1 MICKKCGH
9 EIENDSLFCT
19 YCGAK
24 IDESLEE
31 KNEEVNELCSEE
43 AIDVDDIE
51 TVDNAE
57 TLSDQQV
64 EIEKINEET
73 VVEEA
78 FEQMQEDNITEENP
92 QPLEVEVVE
101 SQPSDDTV
109 MSNEEVV
116 DGKVV
121 FENDKQPL
129 TDKQLEKIEK
139 FKKRREKKIVKE
151 KISGGVKTFFN
162 VLWVIFGGLENCI
175 IVSLMAVLE
184 CITLV
189 GIPFGIVLF
198 KSLPLMFM
206 PIGKRV
212 VTHYGKHP
220 IANTL
225 WLIFGGLLFAISY
238 TLTTVGLCFT
248 IIGIPVAIQMF
259 KICQLFFA
267 PFGAEILKENEF
279 SSTDTEIRAYTIQ
292 YLRRERVVVDFS
304 KLNCTEKEQEQIRSI
319 CSVNTPIS
327 SSLYK
332 KNNVASM
339 IVCFVMIL
347 LLFLVMGPMN
357 GLFAPILQLIQPVFN
372 AIQPTIDQIGAAFM
386 KLVEPITKMVEDGTI
401 PPALLYGA
409 LSVFGVITSP
419 LILIAIPLI
428 ISKFVKPA
436 ASAPDYGYAT
446 RKELVIIQYSG
457 TKINGRTKDLIYVLY
472 KLYEKEILL
481 EISRDR

>member
-9 EIENDSLFCT
+9 EIEEDSLFCT

-24 IDESLEE
+24 VEDSLEE
-31 KNEEVNELCSEE
+31 NKEEEKESCIEEVIDVEEIKVEETISEE
-43 AIDVDDIE
+43 QADVEQVIE
-51 TVDNAE
+51 E
-57 TLSDQQV
+57 ISDEQ
-64 EIEKINEET
+64 
-73 VVEEA
+73 VVE
-78 FEQMQEDNITEENP
+78 QIQEDNITEENP
-92 QPLEVEVVE
+92 QSLEVEVVE
-101 SQPSDDTV
+101 SQPLDDTI
-109 MSNEEVV
+109 MSNEEVF

-139 FKKRREKKIVKE
+139 FKKRREKKIVRE
-151 KISGGVKTFFN
+151 KITGGIKTFFN
-162 VLWVIFGGLENCI
+162 VLWVIFGGFENCI
-175 IVSLMAVLE
+175 LVSLMAVLE

-220 IANTL
+220 VANTL
-225 WLIFGGLLFAISY
+225 WLLFGGLLFAISY
-238 TLTTVGLCFT
+238 TLTTLGLCFT

-259 KICQLFFA
+259 KICNLFFA

-279 SSTDTEIRAYTIQ
+279 SSTDAEIRAYTVQ

-304 KLNCTEKEQEQIRSI
+304 KLNCTEKEQEQIRRI

-327 SSLYK
+327 SSLK
-332 KNNVASM
+332 KQNNIASTV
-339 IVCFVMIL
+339 VCIVMIL
-347 LLFLVMGPMN
+347 LLFLVMGPMS
-357 GLFAPILQLIQPVFN
+357 GLFAPILQLMQPVFN
-372 AIQPTIDQIGAAFM
+372 AINPVIDQIGGAFM
-386 KLVEPITKMVEDGTI
+386 KLVEPISKMIEDGTI
-401 PPALLYGA
+401 PQVLLYGV
-409 LSVFGVITSP
+409 LSVVSVITSP
-419 LILIAIPLI
+419 IILVAII
-428 ISKFVKPA
+428 IIITRFVKPA

-446 RKELVIIQYSG
+446 RKELVNIYDSG
-457 TKINGRTKDLIYVLY
+457 AKINGRTKDLIYILY
-472 KLYEKEILL
+472 KLYEKEVLL

>member
-31 KNEEVNELCSEE
+31 KTEEEKESCIEE
-43 AIDVDDIE
+43 AIDVDDIK
-51 TVDNAE
+51 V
-57 TLSDQQV
+57 
-64 EIEKINEET
+64 EET
-73 VVEEA
+73 EETISEEQADVEQIIEEISEEQVVE
-78 FEQMQEDNITEENP
+78 QIQEDNITEENP
-92 QPLEVEVVE
+92 QSLEVEVVE
-101 SQPSDDTV
+101 SQPLDDTV
-109 MSNEEVV
+109 MSSEEVV

-121 FENDKQPL
+121 FEKDKQPL

-139 FKKRREKKIVKE
+139 FKKRREKKIVRE
-151 KISGGVKTFFN
+151 KISGGIKTFFN

-175 IVSLMAVLE
+175 LVGLMAVLE

-225 WLIFGGLLFAISY
+225 WLLFGGLLFAISY

-259 KICQLFFA
+259 KICSLFFA

-279 SSTDTEIRAYTIQ
+279 SSTDVEIRAYTVQ

-304 KLNCTEKEQEQIRSI
+304 KLNCTEKEQEQIRRI

-327 SSLYK
+327 SSLK
-332 KNNVASM
+332 KQNNIASM
-339 IVCFVMIL
+339 VVCIVMIL
-347 LLFLVMGPMN
+347 LMVLVMGPMN

-372 AIQPTIDQIGAAFM
+372 AISPIIEQIGAAFM

-401 PPALLYGA
+401 PPVLLYGA
-409 LSVFGVITSP
+409 LSVVGVITSP
-419 LILIAIPLI
+419 LIFIAIPI
-428 ISKFVKPA
+428 IIPKFVKPA

-446 RKELVIIQYSG
+446 RKELVNIYDSG
-457 TKINGRTKDLIYVLY
+457 AKINGRTNDLIYILY
-472 KLYEKEILL
+472 KLYEKEVLL

>member
-9 EIENDSLFCT
+9 EIEEDSLFCT

-24 IDESLEE
+24 IEDSLEE
-31 KNEEVNELCSEE
+31 NKEEEKESCIEEV
-43 AIDVDDIE
+43 IDADDIK
-51 TVDNAE
+51 AE
-57 TLSDQQV
+57 EREEIISDQQV

-78 FEQMQEDNITEENP
+78 FEQIQEDNITEENP
-92 QPLEVEVVE
+92 QSPEVEVME
-101 SQPSDDTV
+101 SQPLDDTV

-129 TDKQLEKIEK
+129 TEKQLEKIEK
-139 FKKRREKKIVKE
+139 FKKRREKKIVRE
-151 KISGGVKTFFN
+151 KISGGIKTFFN

-175 IVSLMAVLE
+175 LVGLMAVLE

-225 WLIFGGLLFAISY
+225 WLLFGGLLFAISY

-259 KICQLFFA
+259 KICSLFFA

-279 SSTDTEIRAYTIQ
+279 SSTDVEIRAYTVQ

-304 KLNCTEKEQEQIRSI
+304 KLNCTEKEQEQIRRI

-327 SSLYK
+327 SSLK
-332 KNNVASM
+332 KQNNIASTV
-339 IVCFVMIL
+339 VCLVMIL
-347 LLFLVMGPMN
+347 LLFLVMGPMY
-357 GLFAPILQLIQPVFN
+357 GLFAPILQLMQPVFN
-372 AIQPTIDQIGAAFM
+372 VINPVIDQIGAAFM

-401 PPALLYGA
+401 PQVLLYGA
-409 LSVFGVITSP
+409 LSVVGVITSP
-419 LILIAIPLI
+419 IILVAIPLI
-428 ISKFVKPA
+428 ITRFVKPA

-446 RKELVIIQYSG
+446 RKELVNIYDSG
-457 TKINGRTKDLIYVLY
+457 TKINGRTKDLIYILY
-472 KLYEKEILL
+472 KLYETEVLL